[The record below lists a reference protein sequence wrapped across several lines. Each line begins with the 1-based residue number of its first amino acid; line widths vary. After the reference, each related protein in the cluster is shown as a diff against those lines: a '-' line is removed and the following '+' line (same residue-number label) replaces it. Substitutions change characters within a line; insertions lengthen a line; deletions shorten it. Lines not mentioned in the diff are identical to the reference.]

1 MAPMI
6 NDPKLRKTIEQRV
19 DETQAQRR
27 EVLQKLGKRDWF
39 GMAPVSE
46 APRRL
51 MQKGYHAAARRIE
64 DIVARHESDDDIA
77 RAARAVRDEVNRD
90 FESIVGTSQ
99 IMSANFLERGSR
111 ASLSVGRI
119 VSAPG
124 RAPDGTGFLVS
135 RDVLLTN
142 AHVIGNA
149 GDAGNHIVQFNY
161 SAPGSGANITP
172 LEFRFQPQRLFLH
185 SPPEELDFALIAVEP
200 VNEAGATL
208 AGFGWNNLTPRAD
221 DIDIGDRVNI
231 VHHPGGSPKRVSL
244 RQNFIAARTDEFL
257 HYMTDTE
264 PGSSG
269 SPVFDDEWQVVA
281 LHHASLTIEDEQ
293 EAQLYR
299 DALAALPAEHAPTD
313 QPVIV
318 NEGTRVVSLIDHLRD
333 AAPHLGANE
342 RLLVDTVLS
351 AEPPPD
357 TGPGAGP
364 GLRAVIPGSGLE
376 IPLRFNIMIGGSGTG
391 GAVVVPGTSD
401 GRSNFELFRQNPLHD
416 KSVLQ
421 GLRALQSAREADYLP
436 ANAEIA
442 RRQEEYY
449 EDIIAEVAADAL
461 TPQQLYR
468 RLADLLQGTLQIAS
482 DFPAP
487 LADFESFFPGGGFES
502 LQLEDLSYDRAR
514 AHLYTNVDLQEDRVL
529 RCVYTDVVI
538 APEQLL
544 LKDLLT
550 DLGHRTDLPRRMR
563 NNQYLNCEHIVPQSW
578 FDEERIPR
586 CDLHH
591 LISADGAANLFRSD
605 CVYTELDGAGQPGPT
620 NRPGYIPAAGRKQN
634 STKQFEPSRGKAV
647 VARATLYFLLAHEGK
662 IDASRYDADAI
673 DTLVSWANSA
683 PPSDYERHR
692 NETIYNVQG
701 NRNPL
706 IDFPQWAS
714 LIDFERG
721 LG

>member
-1 MAPMI
+1 MI
-6 NDPKLRKTIEQRV
+6 NDPKLRKYIEKRVDQTQEQR
-19 DETQAQRR
+19 Q
-27 EVLQKLGKRDWF
+27 EVLQRLTKRDWF
-39 GMAPVSE
+39 GMTPISE

-64 DIVARHESDDDIA
+64 DIVARHESDDEIA
-77 RAARAVRDEVNRD
+77 REARVVGDEVNRD

-99 IMSANFLERGSR
+99 IMSANFLERGTR
-111 ASLSVGRI
+111 ASQSVGRI
-119 VSAPG
+119 VTAPG

-149 GDAGNHIVQFNY
+149 GDAVDHIVQFNY
-161 SAPGSGANITP
+161 SAPGSGVNITP
-172 LEFRFQPQRLFLH
+172 LEFRLQPQRLFLH
-185 SPPEELDFALIAVEP
+185 SPPEELDFALIAIEP
-200 VNEAGATL
+200 VNEAGANL
-208 AGFGWNNLTPRAD
+208 AGFGWNNLTPRGD
-221 DIDIGDRVNI
+221 DIDVGDRVNI

-281 LHHASLTIEDEQ
+281 LHHAALTIEDED
-293 EAQLYR
+293 EAQMYR
-299 DALAALPAEHAPTD
+299 DALSALPAEHGPTD
-313 QPVIV
+313 QPVVI
-318 NEGTRVVSLIDHLRD
+318 NEGTRVGSLIDQLRD
-333 AAPHLGANE
+333 SAPHLQADE
-342 RLLVDTVLS
+342 RRLVDAVLA
-351 AEPPPD
+351 AELPPQAS
-357 TGPGAGP
+357 PGAGLASP
-364 GLRAVIPGSGLE
+364 TVISGGGVE
-376 IPLRFNIMIGGSGTG
+376 IPLRFNIMIGSSGASGT
-391 GAVVVPGTSD
+391 VVVPGTSS
-401 GRSNFELFRQNPLHD
+401 GRTDFELFKQDPLHD

-436 ANAEIA
+436 ADTEIT

-449 EDIIAEVAADAL
+449 DNIIAEVEADAL
-461 TPQQLYR
+461 APEQLYR
-468 RLADLLQGTLQIAS
+468 RLADLLQGTLEIAS

-487 LADFESFFPGGGFES
+487 LADFESFSPSAGFES
-502 LQLEDLSYDRAR
+502 LQFEDLSYDRAR

-544 LKDLLT
+544 LKDILT

-578 FDEERIPR
+578 FHEEKVAK

-591 LISADGAANLFRSD
+591 LISADGAANNFRTN
-605 CVYTELDGAGQPGPT
+605 CVYSELNGAGQPGPS
-620 NRPGYIPAAGRKQN
+620 NRPGYMPSAGRKEN
-634 STKQFEPSRGKAV
+634 STKLFEPSRGKAV

-662 IDASRYDADAI
+662 IGASRYDADAI
-673 DTLVSWANSA
+673 SMLVGWANSA
-683 PPSDYERHR
+683 PPSPYERHR
-692 NETIYNVQG
+692 NETIFAVQG

-706 IDFPQWAS
+706 IDFPQWTD
-714 LIDFERG
+714 LIAFDRG
-721 LG
+721 LD

>member
-1 MAPMI
+1 
-6 NDPKLRKTIEQRV
+6 
-19 DETQAQRR
+19 
-27 EVLQKLGKRDWF
+27 
-39 GMAPVSE
+39 
-46 APRRL
+46 

-64 DIVARHESDDDIA
+64 DIVARHESDDEIA
-77 RAARAVRDEVNRD
+77 REARVVSDEVNRD

-99 IMSANFLERGSR
+99 IMSANFLERGTR

-119 VSAPG
+119 VTAPG

-142 AHVIGNA
+142 AHVIGDA
-149 GDAGNHIVQFNY
+149 GDAGSHIVQFNY

-185 SPPEELDFALIAVEP
+185 SPPEQLDFALIAVEP
-200 VNEAGATL
+200 VNEAGAEL
-208 AGFGWNNLTPRAD
+208 VGFGWNSLTPRAD
-221 DIDIGDRVNI
+221 DTDVGDRVNI

-244 RQNFIAARTDEFL
+244 RQNFIAARTNDFL

-281 LHHASLTIEDEQ
+281 LHHASLTIDDEE

-299 DALAALPAEHAPTD
+299 DALAALPTEHAPTD
-313 QPVIV
+313 QPVVI
-318 NEGTRVVSLIDHLRD
+318 NEGTRVGSLIDHLRD
-333 AAPHLGANE
+333 AAPHLHADK
-342 RLLVDTVLS
+342 RRLVDAVLAS
-351 AEPPPD
+351 EPPPD
-357 TGPGAGP
+357 IRPGTGLASP
-364 GLRAVIPGSGLE
+364 AVISGGGVE
-376 IPLRFNIMIGGSGTG
+376 IPLRFNIMIGSSGTSG
-391 GAVVVPGTSD
+391 TVVVPGTSS
-401 GRSNFELFRQNPLHD
+401 GRTDFELFKQDPLHD
-416 KSVLQ
+416 KSILQ
-421 GLRALQSAREADYLP
+421 GLRALQSSREADYLP
-436 ANAEIA
+436 TDDERT

-449 EDIIAEVAADAL
+449 DDIIADVEADAL
-461 TPQQLYR
+461 TPEQLYR
-468 RLADLLQGTLQIAS
+468 RLADLLQDTLEIAS

-487 LADFESFFPGGGFES
+487 LADFESFSAGAGFES

-544 LKDLLT
+544 LKDILT
-550 DLGHRTDLPRRMR
+550 DLGHKTSLPRRMR

-578 FDEERIPR
+578 FHEERMAR

-591 LISADGAANLFRSD
+591 LISADGAANLFRTD
-605 CVYTELDGAGQPGPT
+605 CVYTELNGAGQQGPT
-620 NRPGYIPAAGRKQN
+620 NRPVYMPAAGRKDN
-634 STKQFEPSRGKAV
+634 STKQFEPSLGKPI

-673 DTLVSWANSA
+673 NTLVGWANSA
-683 PPSDYERHR
+683 PPSDYEQHR
-692 NETIYNVQG
+692 NETIFGIQG

-706 IDFPQWAS
+706 IDFPQWAN
-714 LIDFERG
+714 LIAFERG